1 MRILIDGDAC
11 PQKEDILKI
20 AHQYF
25 IDVILFIDYA
35 HEVDMNRYQK
45 VIYCDVDRDSVDS
58 QIVKRVKEN
67 DLVITQDY
75 GLAGLILSKKAKV
88 LHLSG
93 KMINENNIDELLFS
107 RYASSKMRKMNKH
120 LKGPNKRT
128 EEDKKRFLNQ
138 LERILKEN
146 E

>member
-88 LHLSG
+88 LHLS
-93 KMINENNIDELLFS
+93 
-107 RYASSKMRKMNKH
+107 ASSKMRKMNKH